1 MILLD
6 SVAQCHTPFVV
17 RDRTSGKVT
26 ALNNTADCA
35 GLVARCPLRYV
46 LSDDLTRLCADLAY
60 SKGARTVACADLLHV
75 PTQTLWVEWC
85 NAPWKNALQEYG
97 FPLIPDSGAQ
107 WVGRRGAWLRATP
120 DGRRGLVRTFWSV
133 SASEVLTSS
142 VEACFDFDTA
152 IGGEP
157 EPVDGKWEVARRVI
171 DSERPDDDLLGR
183 CFRFRYERSWSEYY
197 RSAGLSSE
205 QSCALWRYA
214 VGTIAMDIPMLLA
227 FLLLLATRSG
237 LPQRP
242 QEFARL
248 NQRRRRCGKAPL
260 LDHIEVAA
268 PVLPE
273 YRDCQRS
280 PSVSG
285 RRSPRL
291 HQVRGHLVRRGSQI
305 FWRVPH
311 LRGSARS
318 GVVRSRTV
326 TWTFDRAAARRT
338 H

>member
-1 MILLD
+1 VNLLD

-35 GLVARCPLRYV
+35 GLVARSSLRYV

-60 SKGARTVACADLLHV
+60 SKGAGSVACADLLHV
-75 PTQTLWVEWC
+75 PAQMLWMEWC
-85 NAPWKNALQEYG
+85 NRPWRNALQEYG
-97 FPLIPDSGAQ
+97 FPLVPDGAQ
-107 WVGRRGAWLRATP
+107 WVGRRGAWVRATS

-133 SASEVLTSS
+133 SAAEVLASS
-142 VEACFDFDTA
+142 VEAYFDFDTPV
-152 IGGEP
+152 GEEP
-157 EPVDGKWEVARRVI
+157 EPVDGQRGLTRVI
-171 DSERPDDDLLGR
+171 DAERPDDDVLGR
-183 CFRFRYERSWSEYY
+183 CFRFRYEQSWSEYY
-197 RSAGLSSE
+197 GAAGLSSE
-205 QSCALWRYA
+205 VSFALWRHA

-227 FLLLLATRSG
+227 FFLLLATRSG
-237 LPQRP
+237 LPQRT
-242 QEFARL
+242 QAFERL
-248 NQRRRRCGKAPL
+248 NLRRRRSGKAPL
-260 LDHIEVAA
+260 LDHIEVTA

-273 YRDCQRS
+273 YRDYRRGAPVVGRS
-280 PSVSG
+280 
-285 RRSPRL
+285 SPRL
-291 HQVRGHLVRRGSQI
+291 HHVRGHLVRRGSQI

-326 TWTFDRAAARRT
+326 TWTFDRAAAGRM